1 MSRLLRALLIPGLAI
16 VTVVSCDDGVA
27 GPIIGPQSRPLSDGT
42 WYLNSLGD
50 SALGTVVSARFVG
63 AAEELAVL
71 DSATLVIGQ
80 QGSFEQRFWI
90 RFLVSGVLDR
100 SDVVI
105 DQGEWIQTALG
116 YTFVSTIRSRT
127 FEIRV
132 PADNR
137 LESRESFVF
146 YANPPIV
153 DGVYRRTR
161 P

>member
-1 MSRLLRALLIPGLAI
+1 
-16 VTVVSCDDGVA
+16 VSCGDGA
-27 GPIIGPQSRPLSDGT
+27 GGPILGPPPRQLSDGT

-50 SALGTVVSARFVG
+50 STLGTVVSTRIVG
-63 AAEELAVL
+63 AAQELAIL
-71 DSATLVIGQ
+71 DSATLYIGQ

-90 RFLVSGVLDR
+90 RFLVAGVLDR

-105 DQGEWIQTALG
+105 DQGEWVPTALG

-127 FEIRV
+127 FEITV

-146 YANPPIV
+146 YANPPLV
-153 DGVYRRTR
+153 NGVYRRTR